1 MYTLLALLLFEICV
15 ATSPKCVSIVVAV
28 SLSAAFVPD
37 AVSTDSSTITES
49 HAMLN
54 HRSIMHQYASK
65 VAHACHEEANR
76 DVLAVESFEVAP
88 GSLVLSITPHMH
100 MNINASS
107 HVTHPCTNDDR

>member
-15 ATSPKCVSIVVAV
+15 ATSPKCDSIVVAV
-28 SLSAAFVPD
+28 SLSASPVADGVP
-37 AVSTDSSTITES
+37 TDSSTITES

-54 HRSIMHQYASK
+54 QRTIMHQHASK

-88 GSLVLSITPHMH
+88 GSLELSITPHMH
-100 MNINASS
+100 VNTTVSS
-107 HVTHPCTNDDR
+107 HVTHSCINDDS